1 MRFTAGHDRD
11 ALTSMGDDQLDSC
24 VDVVVPLSPRHASTL
39 RLMTASLGTDA
50 GFSLDEIDD
59 LKLALSEA
67 FSMLLIGARTD
78 RARATF
84 TTRAGALKVVIGLES
99 GDDLAIEPDDLGL
112 KIMTAVVD
120 AYDITKSSI
129 TLWKGALELPA
140 LSVDD
145 VALVT

>member
-11 ALTSMGDDQLDSC
+11 ALMSMGNDQLDSC
-24 VDVVVPLSPRHASTL
+24 VDVVVPLSSRHASTL

-78 RARATF
+78 RVRATF
-84 TTRAGALKVVIGLES
+84 TTRAGALKVVIGRES
-99 GDDLAIEPDDLGL
+99 GDDLAIDDLGL

-120 AYDITKSSI
+120 AHAISKSSI
-129 TLWKGALELPA
+129 TLWKGALELQA
-140 LSVDD
+140 SFR
-145 VALVT
+145 